1 MGLSGRQGG
10 NKRVAQQTCCLQGPE
25 DRQEASYETK
35 TSLQP
40 AKNRSECRKA
50 GRAAKGLRVV
60 GKVKYWS

>member
-50 GRAAKGLRVV
+50 GRAAKGL
-60 GKVKYWS
+60 